1 MSILVLGSGQLARM
15 MALSAYPLGISVQ
28 AVDVADN
35 KIIDPVTK
43 QAINDTLEQLLGEVD
58 AITVEFE
65 HIPED
70 LLELAHRSG
79 KLKPSVESVLT
90 GADRVREK
98 KLLEK
103 LHIAN
108 CPFSIVIDVAQLD
121 AAVESLG
128 EKLIIKA
135 SRDGYDGYGQW
146 RLQNKADL
154 PKLKE
159 QLSELD
165 LNKVPLVVEKMLQF
179 DRELSLV
186 AVRSADGEMAYYPLA
201 ENLHHQGQLHV
212 SVAPAT
218 NINDDLTSQ
227 AQTIFNKLAESL
239 DYVGVLAVE
248 FFQLGE
254 QLLVNEIAP
263 RVHNSGHWTMHGAD
277 TCQFENHI
285 RAVRGLPL
293 GSTKVTSPTAMINII
308 GCKNFAREML
318 SIPGCHL
325 HWYGKAPREKRKMG
339 HFNLCAED
347 YQQLGKSMLA
357 LTEYVPAE
365 YFPMLKDEAQRLI
378 DFDTKQN

>member
-1 MSILVLGSGQLARM
+1 MSVLVLGSGQLARM
-15 MALSAYPLGISVQ
+15 MALAGSPLGISVQ

-35 KIIDPVTK
+35 KVVDPVSK
-43 QAINDTLEQLLGEVD
+43 QKISNSLESMIEEVN

-70 LLELAHRSG
+70 LLALTHSSG
-79 KLKPSVESVLT
+79 KLKPSVEAILT

-103 LHIAN
+103 LSIAN
-108 CPFSIVIDVAQLD
+108 CPFEIITEVDQLD
-121 AAVESLG
+121 AAVAKLG

-146 RLQNKADL
+146 RLQSKNEL
-154 PKLKE
+154 PELKQ
-159 QLSELD
+159 QLSQLD
-165 LNKVPLVVEKMLQF
+165 LHKVPLIAEKMLNF

-186 AVRSADGEMAYYPLA
+186 AVRSSDGDIAYYPLA
-201 ENLHHQGQLHV
+201 ENLHYQGQLHV
-212 SVAPAT
+212 SIAPAPQV
-218 NINDDLTSQ
+218 DKALEQQ
-227 AQTIFNKLAESL
+227 AQAIFNKLASML

-248 FFQLGE
+248 FFQIGP

-263 RVHNSGHWTMHGAD
+263 RVHNSGHWTMQGAD
-277 TCQFENHI
+277 TCQFENHL

-308 GCKNFAREML
+308 GCKAFARDML

-325 HWYGKAPREKRKMG
+325 HWYGKTPRNKRKMG
-339 HFNLCAED
+339 HFNLCADNYPE
-347 YQQLGKSMLA
+347 LGKTMQALA
-357 LTEYVPAE
+357 EYVPDE
-365 YFPMLKDEAQRLI
+365 YFPMLKDEA
-378 DFDTKQN
+378 TKLLKL

>member
-15 MALSAYPLGISVQ
+15 MALAAYPIGVSVQ

-35 KIIDPVTK
+35 KIVDPVTK
-43 QAINDTLEQLLGEVD
+43 HIISNSLERLIEEVN

-70 LLELAHRSG
+70 LLELVHASG
-79 KLKPSVESVLT
+79 KLKPSVEAILT

-103 LHIAN
+103 LAIAN
-108 CPFSIVIDVAQLD
+108 CPFEIITHIDQLD
-121 AAVESLG
+121 KAFEKLG
-128 EKLIIKA
+128 DKLIIKA

-146 RLQNKADL
+146 RLQNKSEL
-154 PKLKE
+154 PALKE
-159 QLSELD
+159 QLAKLD
-165 LNKVPLVVEKMLQF
+165 LQKVPLVVEKMLSF

-186 AVRSADGEMAYYPLA
+186 AVRSIDGNIAYYPLA

-212 SVAPAT
+212 SIAPAP
-218 NINDDLTSQ
+218 NVDEALNLQ
-227 AQTIFNKLAESL
+227 AQSIFNKLAESL

-248 FFQLGE
+248 FFQMGD

-263 RVHNSGHWTMHGAD
+263 RVHNSGHWTIQGAD
-277 TCQFENHI
+277 TCQFENHL

-293 GSTKVTSPTAMINII
+293 GSTKVTSPTVMINII
-308 GCKNFAREML
+308 GCKAFARDML

-325 HWYGKAPREKRKMG
+325 HWYGKSPRTKRKMG
-339 HFNLCAED
+339 HFNLCADNYAE
-347 YQQLGKSMLA
+347 LGKTMQALA
-357 LTEYVPAE
+357 DYVPKE
-365 YFPMLKDEAQRLI
+365 HFPMLQDEANRLS
-378 DFDTKQN
+378 KL

>member
-15 MALSAYPLGISVQ
+15 MALAGYPLGISVQ

-35 KIIDPVTK
+35 KIVDPVTK
-43 QAINDTLEQLLGEVD
+43 QVINNSLDRLIDEVD

-70 LLELAHRSG
+70 LLELVHGSG
-79 KLKPSVESVLT
+79 KLKPSVEAILT
-90 GADRVREK
+90 GADRLREK

-103 LHIAN
+103 LAIAN
-108 CPFSIVIDVAQLD
+108 CPFEIVTNVEQLD
-121 AAVESLG
+121 TAVEKLG

-146 RLQNKADL
+146 RLQNKNQL
-154 PKLKE
+154 PELKE
-159 QLSELD
+159 KLSQLD
-165 LNKVPLVVEKMLQF
+165 LHKVPLVVEKMLNF

-186 AVRSADGEMAYYPLA
+186 AVRSSEGEIAYYPLA

-212 SVAPAT
+212 SIAPAPQVD
-218 NINDDLTSQ
+218 NALNQQ
-227 AQTIFNKLAESL
+227 AQEVFNKLAGSL

-248 FFQLGE
+248 FFQIGQ

-263 RVHNSGHWTMHGAD
+263 RVHNSGHWTMQGAD
-277 TCQFENHI
+277 TCQFENHL

-308 GCKNFAREML
+308 GCKAFARDML
-318 SIPGCHL
+318 GIAGCHL
-325 HWYGKAPREKRKMG
+325 HWYGKSPRKKRKMG
-339 HFNLCAED
+339 HFNLCAD
-347 YQQLGKSMLA
+347 NYAQLSKTMFALA
-357 LTEYVPAE
+357 DYVPIE
-365 YFPMLKDEAQRLI
+365 HFPLLKDEATRLA
-378 DFDTKQN
+378 KL